1 MSSSHLN
8 ASAPSPASPTPAIT
22 SSGSSEP
29 AGSSGPGV
37 PGKMVNGVAIP
48 APGYIPKAGKLTV
61 EDIEAEL
68 ALLMER
74 MEFLNNALEEI
85 KKEE

>member
-1 MSSSHLN
+1 MRPQQAVN
-8 ASAPSPASPTPAIT
+8 A
-22 SSGSSEP
+22 
-29 AGSSGPGV
+29 
-37 PGKMVNGVAIP
+37 KMVNGVAVA

-74 MEFLNNALEEI
+74 MEFLKSELEELE
-85 KKEE
+85 KEKCRVCYKQM

>member
-1 MSSSHLN
+1 MQEG
-8 ASAPSPASPTPAIT
+8 PS
-22 SSGSSEP
+22 
-29 AGSSGPGV
+29 V
-37 PGKMVNGVAIP
+37 PGKIVNGVAVP

-61 EDIEAEL
+61 EEIEAEL

-85 KKEE
+85 KKEA